1 MVAGLGKDWA
11 LKTIS
16 LRPWPAASSI
26 QSVVTAVLALAET
39 HDLHP
44 DQVDRIEVGL
54 SKTVYDMHGALPW
67 DNKFRAQ
74 LSTPYVT
81 GVALHD
87 RRCWFEQFLP
97 ERLQDPALGAFIRDH
112 IQVVA
117 DGSVEDTGAVV
128 TVHTSDSRTLEDR
141 RAYPRGDAA
150 DPLSRAE
157 IFAKLRDAADGVL
170 KLDAAGQTI
179 DMLVDLANLSE
190 MGELCSVLSRV
201 VPAAARGS

>member
-1 MVAGLGKDWA
+1 
-11 LKTIS
+11 
-16 LRPWPAASSI
+16 
-26 QSVVTAVLALAET
+26 
-39 HDLHP
+39 
-44 DQVDRIEVGL
+44 
-54 SKTVYDMHGALPW
+54 MHGALRW
-67 DNKFRAQ
+67 DSKFSAQ

-97 ERLQDPALGAFIRDH
+97 ERLKDPALDAFIRDR
-112 IQVVA
+112 IQVVVDEA
-117 DGSVEDTGAVV
+117 VEGTGAIV
-128 TVHTSDSRTLEDR
+128 TVHTGDGRTLEDR

-157 IFAKLRDAADGVL
+157 IIAKFRDAADGML
-170 KLDAAGQTI
+170 EPDATEQAI

-201 VPAAARGS
+201 VPAAAQGS